1 MSDYNDNDGAEY
13 QLGVDLNRPDTP
25 VYFSFESKNGM
36 LEFWFSPEEAKDMAD
51 MLREILND
59 IELKVKYDSH
69 H

>member
-1 MSDYNDNDGAEY
+1 MSDYDDDDGAKY

-25 VYFSFESKNGM
+25 VYFSFESRNEM
-36 LEFWFSPEEAKDMAD
+36 LEFWFSCAEAKDMAD
-51 MLREILND
+51 ILREILND